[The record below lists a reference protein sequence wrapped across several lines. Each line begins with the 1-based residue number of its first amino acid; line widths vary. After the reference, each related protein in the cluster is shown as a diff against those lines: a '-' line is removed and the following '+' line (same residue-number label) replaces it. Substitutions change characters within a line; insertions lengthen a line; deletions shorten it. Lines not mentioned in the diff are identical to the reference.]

1 MGETYQACFVLGFGH
16 SRGTSPVP
24 SRLSTKIVCTIG
36 PASNSPS
43 TLGHM
48 IRAGMDVARI
58 NFSHGTHEEHL
69 KRIGIIRQVSHNL
82 RRSVAILQD
91 LPGPKLRVGK
101 LALEPLHLK
110 RHDTVTLTT
119 KPSKAKGKIPVAYP
133 DLPKAVRRKDVIYLS
148 DGSIRLEVLRSSR
161 DEVEARVLVGGDLL
175 SGKGVNIPRLRTRVP
190 AVTREDR
197 EHLHFGLE
205 NNVDI
210 VAVSF
215 VQRAE
220 DIRSARKV
228 AREKGRDI
236 FAVAKIEKREAVEN
250 LEEIVKEA
258 DGVMVAR
265 GDLGVELSFERIPI
279 VQKRIIFE
287 ANRQAK
293 PVITATQ
300 MLESMI
306 SSATPTRAEVTDVA
320 NAIIDGS
327 DAVMLSEE
335 TAVGKYPVE
344 AVRVL
349 QKVAQETE
357 RFLPKEITQQR
368 RAWHENSQE
377 DAIAFAACETALQIS
392 AAAIVTPTR
401 TGKTARRVSKYR
413 PPLPIVAM
421 TSHDHVAKQ
430 LLLSWGVQTV
440 KREIGSTETSYEEA
454 EKTVQSLKLARKGDT
469 IVVVSGDPKGPM
481 GRTDLLKIQ
490 RVR

>member
-1 MGETYQACFVLGFGH
+1 MPA
-16 SRGTSPVP
+16 
-24 SRLSTKIVCTIG
+24 RLATKIVCTIG
-36 PASNSPS
+36 PASSSPGV
-43 TLGHM
+43 LGHM

-58 NFSHGTHEEHL
+58 NFSHGTYEEHL
-69 KRIGIIRQVSHNL
+69 KSIKTIRKVSHSL
-82 RRSVAILQD
+82 RRPVAILQD

-101 LALEPLHLK
+101 LASDPMHL
-110 RHDTVTLTT
+110 RRLDTITLTT

-133 DLPKAVRRKDVIYLS
+133 DLPKAVRKGDMVYLA
-148 DGSIRLEVLRSSR
+148 DGSIRLEVLRTTR
-161 DEVEARVLVGGDLL
+161 DEVEARVLVGGDLV
-175 SGKGVNIPRLRTRVP
+175 SGKGLNLPRLRTRVP
-190 AVTREDR
+190 AITREDR

-205 NNVDI
+205 NNLDI

-220 DIRSARKV
+220 DIRMARRV
-228 AREKGRDI
+228 AEEKGREI
-236 FAVAKIEKREAVEN
+236 FVVAKIEKKEAVED
-250 LEEIVKEA
+250 LEDIVKEA

-265 GDLGVELSFERIPI
+265 GDLGVELSLERIPI

-287 ANRQAK
+287 ANRSAK

-306 SSATPTRAEVTDVA
+306 SSPSPTRAEVTDIA

-327 DAVMLSEE
+327 DALMLSEE
-335 TAVGKYPVE
+335 TAIGGYPVE

-357 RFLPKEITQQR
+357 RYLPKEITQQR
-368 RAWHENSQE
+368 RMWHENSQE

-413 PPLPIVAM
+413 PPLPIVAL
-421 TSHDHVAKQ
+421 TSHADVERQ

-440 KREIGSTETSYEEA
+440 RREIESTDTIFTEA
-454 EKTVQSLKLARKGDT
+454 EKTVQRLKLARKGNT
-469 IVVVSGDPKGPM
+469 IVIVSGDPKGPM